1 MTSLTQWQQAGR
13 FFTVN
18 GNQIFYRT
26 EGDEQK
32 PALVLIHGF
41 PTCSWDWVKIWPKL
55 AEHFHVITLDMLGF
69 GFSDKP
75 VQEYSIFQQADIF
88 DALLNKLAIT
98 KFHILAHDYGDTVA
112 QELLARHGDT
122 GKLLSVVFSNG
133 GLFPETHKPV
143 LIQKLLLSPLGFM
156 VSKLASYK
164 KFTANFGKICAKPL
178 SKEELTGY
186 WNMLQH
192 NNGTKVMHKLI
203 HYMTERKQN
212 RSRWV
217 GALQNTTV
225 PMLLIDG
232 LLDPIS
238 GAHMV
243 ERYQQLVSNANVV
256 KLADTGHYPQV
267 ESPAVFVRAALAFLQ
282 KQAEQIKPR

>member
-1 MTSLTQWQQAGR
+1 MTTLTQWQQTGDY
-13 FFTVN
+13 FTVA
-18 GNQIFYRT
+18 GHKIFYRL
-26 EGDEQK
+26 EGSSNK

-41 PTCSWDWVKIWPKL
+41 PTCSWDWVKIWPQL
-55 AEHFHVITLDMLGF
+55 AAHFQLITLDMLGF

-75 VQEYSIFQQADIF
+75 QQTYSIFQQADIF
-88 DALLNKLAIT
+88 DALLCKLAIT
-98 KFHILAHDYGDTVA
+98 QFHLLAHDYGDTVA
-112 QELLARHGDT
+112 QELLARHADSGR
-122 GKLLSVVFSNG
+122 LLSVVFSNG

-156 VSKLASYK
+156 VSKLVNYK
-164 KFTANFGKICAKPL
+164 KFADNFGKICAKPL
-178 SKEELTGY
+178 SEEELTGY
-186 WNMLQH
+186 WQMLQH
-192 NNGTKVMHKLI
+192 NHGTQVMHKLI

-217 GALQNTTV
+217 GALQHTQV

-243 ERYQQLVSNANVV
+243 ERYEQLIENPNVV

-267 ESPAVFVRAALAFLQ
+267 ESPDAFAQAALAFLLGNN
-282 KQAEQIKPR
+282 K